1 MKQTPAQRYLAG
13 ALNALKKLQDS
24 GNAVIKSSD
33 LSRTHRESLVS
44 NGFLRLIIKGWYMPS
59 KPGESSGD
67 STPWFAA
74 IKDFVSG
81 YCNERF
87 GEQWHVA
94 ADYSV
99 LLHARTTLSPKQI
112 IVHSPLG
119 KNGMVSLPNGCSVI
133 DYKVKELPPSDK
145 IENIDGIRSLSL
157 PLALIRVPE
166 SFYVNFAQEALIAL
180 HQLRDASD
188 LNRELMA
195 GNHSVVAG
203 RLAGALRASGRKD
216 LANDVIATMRS
227 AGYQVF
233 ETNPFS
239 ITPKP
244 IQFSR
249 VQSPYVLRMHLMW
262 DAMREDVIP
271 FFPPEP
277 GVPTDIDKFMIAV
290 EESYQSDAY
299 HSLSIEGYRVTEELI
314 RNVASGDWN
323 PDQHA
328 SDADA
333 KNALSAHGYWLAHNE
348 VKTTIRDILAGKN
361 PGAAFRDDHGSWYRK
376 LFSPN
381 VDAGFLKP
389 ADLAGYRADKVFIRN
404 ASHVPPSQEA
414 VRDMM
419 PELCA
424 RLETEANAAVRAVLG
439 HFLFVFIHPY
449 FDGNGRLGRFLMNV
463 MLASG
468 GFPWT
473 VIRVEQRSEYMAA
486 LESASSSHNIKPFA
500 EFIAKSMTPCTRVSP

>member
-1 MKQTPAQRYLAG
+1 MKQKPAQRYLAE
-13 ALNALKKLQDS
+13 ALIALKKLQDS
-24 GNAVIKSSD
+24 RKAVIKSSD

-44 NGFLRLIIKGWYMPS
+44 NGFLQLIIKGWYMPS

-74 IKDFVSG
+74 IKDFVGG

-87 GEQWHVA
+87 GELWHA
-94 ADYSV
+94 SADYSV
-99 LLHARTTLSPKQI
+99 LLHARATLSPKQM

-119 KNGMVSLPNGCSVI
+119 KNGMLNLPNGCTVI

-145 IENIDGIRSLSL
+145 IEIIDGIRSLSL

-166 SFYVNFAQEALIAL
+166 SFYVNFAQDAQIAL

-188 LNRELMA
+188 LNRELLA

-227 AGYQVF
+227 AGYQVV
-233 ETNPFS
+233 ETNPFGVE
-239 ITPKP
+239 PKP
-244 IQFSR
+244 LQFSR
-249 VQSPYVLRMHLMW
+249 VQSPYVLRMRLMW
-262 DAMREDVIP
+262 DAMREDVISY
-271 FFPPEP
+271 FPPEP
-277 GVPTDIDKFMIAV
+277 GVPTDINKFMIAV
-290 EESYQSDAY
+290 EESYQTDAY
-299 HSLSIEGYRVTEELI
+299 HSLSIEGYRVTAELI
-314 RNVASGDWN
+314 EKVASGDWS
-323 PDQHA
+323 PDQNA

-348 VKTTIRDILAGKN
+348 VKRTIREILAGKN
-361 PGAAFRDDHGSWYRK
+361 PGVAFSDDHGSWYRQ

-424 RLETEANAAVRAVLG
+424 LLEAEHSAAIRAVLG

-449 FDGNGRLGRFLMNV
+449 FDGNGRLGRFLMNA

-473 VIRVEQRSEYMAA
+473 VIRVEHRSEYMAA
-486 LESASSSHNIKPFA
+486 LESASSNQDIKPFA
-500 EFIAKSMTPCTRVSP
+500 EFIARSIAKEKA

>member
-1 MKQTPAQRYLAG
+1 MKQTPAQRYLAE
-13 ALNALKKLQDS
+13 ALTALKKLQDS
-24 GNAVIKSSD
+24 GKTVMRSSD

-44 NGFLRLIIKGWYMPS
+44 NGFLRPIIKGWYMPA

-87 GEQWHVA
+87 GEQWHVS

-99 LLHARTTLSPKQI
+99 LLHARTTLSPKQM

-145 IENIDGIRSLSL
+145 IEIIDGIRSLSL

-166 SFYVNFAQEALIAL
+166 SFYVNFAQDAQIAL

-188 LNRELMA
+188 LNRELLA

-216 LANDVIATMRS
+216 LANDVIATMRT
-227 AGYQVF
+227 AGYQVV

-239 ITPKP
+239 IEPKP
-244 IQFSR
+244 LQFSR
-249 VQSPYVLRMHLMW
+249 VQAPYVLRMRLMW
-262 DAMREDVIP
+262 ETMREDVRP
-271 FFPPEP
+271 YFPPEP
-277 GVPTDIDKFMIAV
+277 GVPTDINKFMIAV
-290 EESYQSDAY
+290 EESYQTDAY

-314 RNVASGDWN
+314 QKVASGDWS
-323 PDQHA
+323 PDQNA

-348 VKTTIRDILAGKN
+348 VKRTIRDILAGKN
-361 PGAAFRDDHGSWYRK
+361 PGTAFRDDHGSWYRQ
-376 LFSPN
+376 LFAPN
-381 VDAGFLKP
+381 VDAGFLRP
-389 ADLAGYRADKVFIRN
+389 ADLAGYRADKVYIRN

-424 RLETEANAAVRAVLG
+424 LLEAEPSAAVRAVLG

-449 FDGNGRLGRFLMNV
+449 FDGNGRLGRFLMNA

-473 VIRVEQRSEYMAA
+473 VIRVEHRSEYMAA
-486 LESASSSHNIKPFA
+486 LESASSSQDIKPFA
-500 EFIAKSMTPCTRVSP
+500 AFIAKSIAKEKA